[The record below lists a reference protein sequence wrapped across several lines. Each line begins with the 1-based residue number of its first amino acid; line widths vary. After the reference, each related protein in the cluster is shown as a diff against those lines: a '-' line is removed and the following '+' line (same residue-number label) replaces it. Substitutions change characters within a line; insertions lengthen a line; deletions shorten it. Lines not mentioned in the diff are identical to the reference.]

1 MKLDEIQNYVRQ
13 FINEGSEIH
22 LYLVLKEQQEGKVK
36 YCKYLANVESSGNT
50 TYALMKLFTGY
61 LKERVLDNNELNTS
75 GLEELPR
82 LSSSDDVPGRIY
94 VYDYALDNIPDG
106 LVLFKDF
113 ELDKDEDE
121 NYDIDQEP
129 KFNFK
134 KHKLENLF
142 GYMIHLH
149 AGDNSCLLFKK
160 HFNVHLIKHDKTL
173 FGWFDDGKLEK
184 LDGDF
189 LKLDGKV
196 DLLKIKDEIF
206 VLNNNTLENHLGLKE
221 FIKKDAAKGLEHIK
235 KLDIVENFA
244 VFKEYCENNFSL
256 EKKLAKISRVSPVVT
271 KKISKDAIINFAMGK
286 DTLKD
291 RFKFEDGQIQ
301 LTKSSIPTFLNLMN
315 DSYLTSDLTK
325 EFYETHSKDRMTKV
339 KSVKK

>member
-22 LYLVLKEQQEGKVK
+22 LYLVLKEQQEGEVK
-36 YCKYLANVESSGNT
+36 YCKYLANVESSDNT
-50 TYALMKLFTGY
+50 TYALMKLFTDY
-61 LKERVLDNNELNTS
+61 LKERILDNNELNTS
-75 GLEELPR
+75 GLEELPG

-113 ELDKDEDE
+113 ELHKDEDE
-121 NYDIDQEP
+121 NYDLDQEP

-142 GYMIHLH
+142 GYIIHLH
-149 AGDNSCLLFKK
+149 AGDNRCLLFKK
-160 HFNVHLIKHDKTL
+160 HFNVHLIKHDKPL
-173 FGWFDDGKLEK
+173 FGLLDDGKLEK
-184 LDGDF
+184 VDGDF

-221 FIKKDAAKGLEHIK
+221 FIKKDAEKGLEHIK

-244 VFKEYCENNFSL
+244 VLKEHCENNFSL
-256 EKKLAKISRVSPVVT
+256 EKKLAKIMRTSPVVEQN
-271 KKISKDAIINFAMGK
+271 ISKKDIISFAKNK
-286 DTLKD
+286 DSLKD
-291 RFKFEDGQIQ
+291 KLKFNKNHI
-301 LTKSSIPTFLNLMN
+301 LLNTTSIPVFLKLMN

-325 EFYETHSKDRMTKV
+325 ELYEAHAKDRMGKA
-339 KSVKK
+339 

>member
-22 LYLVLKEQQEGKVK
+22 LYLVLKEQQEGEVK
-36 YCKYLANVESSGNT
+36 YCKYLANVESSDNT

-75 GLEELPR
+75 GLEELPA
-82 LSSSDDVPGRIY
+82 LSSSDEVSGRIY
-94 VYDYALDNIPDG
+94 EYDYALDNIPDG

-113 ELDKDEDE
+113 ELHKDEDE

-142 GYMIHLH
+142 GYIIHLH

-160 HFNVHLIKHDKTL
+160 HFNVHLIKHDKPL
-173 FGWFDDGKLEK
+173 FGLFDDGKLEK
-184 LDGDF
+184 FDGDF

-196 DLLKIKDEIF
+196 ELLKINDEIF
-206 VLNNNTLENHLGLKE
+206 VLDVKTLETKLGLDSL
-221 FIKKDAAKGLEHIK
+221 IKKDAANGLKYIK
-235 KLDIVENFA
+235 ELDIVKNFDA
-244 VFKEYCENNFSL
+244 LEKHGNANLSL
-256 EKKLAKISRVSPVVT
+256 AKKLAKISRVSPVLIQT
-271 KKISKDAIINFAMGK
+271 ISKDTIIKFAKGN
-286 DTLKD
+286 DILKD
-291 RFKFEDGQIQ
+291 RFKFDRGQIK
-301 LTKSSIPTFLNLMN
+301 LTKKSIPAFLNLMN
-315 DSYLTSDLTK
+315 DAYLTSELTK
-325 EFYETHSKDRMTKV
+325 EFYEAHSKDRMV
-339 KSVKK
+339 KA

>member
-22 LYLVLKEQQEGKVK
+22 LYLVLKEQQEGEVK

-50 TYALMKLFTGY
+50 TDALMKLFTGY

-75 GLEELPR
+75 GLEDLPR
-82 LSSSDDVPGRIY
+82 LSPSDDVPGRIY

-129 KFNFK
+129 KFDFK

-160 HFNVHLIKHDKTL
+160 HFNVHLIKHDKYL
-173 FGWFDDGKLEK
+173 FGLIDDSRLKK
-184 LDGDF
+184 LDGDY

-196 DLLKIKDEIF
+196 ELLKINNEIF
-206 VLNNNTLENHLGLKE
+206 VLDVKTLESHLGLDTL
-221 FIKKDAAKGLEHIK
+221 IKKDAVKGLKHIEKLKIVQNLDVLKEHSMAN
-235 KLDIVENFA
+235 L
-244 VFKEYCENNFSL
+244 SL
-256 EKKLAKISRVSPVVT
+256 AKKLAKISRVSPVVT

-291 RFKFEDGQIQ
+291 RFKFDRGQIK
-301 LTKSSIPTFLNLMN
+301 LTKKSIPAFLNLMN

-325 EFYETHSKDRMTKV
+325 EFYEAHAKDRMV
-339 KSVKK
+339 KAERVKK